1 MKDLKKYYIV
11 HTTPD
16 MLYLALT
23 NPTIIKLWSGD
34 DAEMSTIPNS
44 EFSLWE
50 GNICGKNLEFEENKK
65 IVQEWFFGEQQE
77 PSIVTIILHEH
88 KQGTSVELRHTN
100 IPDEDFKDIVEGWND
115 QYFGA
120 LQDFYTEG

>member
-34 DAEMSTIPNS
+34 DAEMSTTPNS

-50 GNICGKNLEFEENKK
+50 GNICGKNLEFEEFCVN
-65 IVQEWFFGEQQE
+65 G
-77 PSIVTIILHEH
+77 
-88 KQGTSVELRHTN
+88 
-100 IPDEDFKDIVEGWND
+100 
-115 QYFGA
+115 
-120 LQDFYTEG
+120 

>member
-100 IPDEDFKDIVEGWND
+100 IPEEDFKDIVEGWND